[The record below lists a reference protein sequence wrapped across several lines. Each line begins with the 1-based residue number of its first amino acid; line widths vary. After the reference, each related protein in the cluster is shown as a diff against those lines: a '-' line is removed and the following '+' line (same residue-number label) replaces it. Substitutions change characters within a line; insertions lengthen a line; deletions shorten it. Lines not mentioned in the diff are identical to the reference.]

1 MRRPFLCAPAPGNWP
16 HGLDL
21 GCKAGNDFSMT
32 EFTHYTLIADGQV
45 FEPNADY
52 ETEIGPCI
60 MGMKVWAADPE
71 QAADMISV
79 IGKRLGFKMD
89 GELQV
94 YVTEPDVP
102 AEGQPFG
109 YDVQFTTYSDLDDDE
124 EDGIEGEEP
133 KWIH

>member
-1 MRRPFLCAPAPGNWP
+1 
-16 HGLDL
+16 
-21 GCKAGNDFSMT
+21 MT
-32 EFTHYTLIADGQV
+32 EFTHYTLIADGQG

-60 MGMKVWAADPE
+60 MGMKVWATDPE

-102 AEGQPFG
+102 AEDQPFG

>member
-1 MRRPFLCAPAPGNWP
+1 
-16 HGLDL
+16 
-21 GCKAGNDFSMT
+21 MT
-32 EFTHYTLIADGQV
+32 DIL
-45 FEPNADY
+45 
-52 ETEIGPCI
+52 
-60 MGMKVWAADPE
+60 ML
-71 QAADMISV
+71 

-102 AEGQPFG
+102 AEDQPFG